1 MSLRA
6 NVDPSSKR
14 RTTRYCDCCDVDVD
28 VDVDTDSAISSASS
42 KRNTVYRARTS
53 TIEPS
58 LSRRCCAMLSAVVV
72 SNNVVNSCTRRR
84 DAALVLVMIVFNIFY
99 FHYSSLFFSVL
110 LPSQSFVD
118 FTSCLLDRFEN
129 ARQST
134 EFVVRVIVQFVHD
147 RRSYT
152 STSGRIQRSQ
162 CQSILT

>member
-99 FHYSSLFFSVL
+99 FHYSSLFFLCSVTFAKL
-110 LPSQSFVD
+110 RRLHELPSRPIRE
-118 FTSCLLDRFEN
+118 CAPIDR
-129 ARQST
+129 
-134 EFVVRVIVQFVHD
+134 V
-147 RRSYT
+147 RRSSY
-152 STSGRIQRSQ
+152 RSVR
-162 CQSILT
+162 S